1 MADMHWELD
10 DPAAAGTLYSRAVV
24 GEMCPGAL
32 SPLTA
37 TGGIGAELGPA
48 WLRAYRDCG
57 LGTGAEG
64 HHPVLRFGSH
74 LYLDTSLLRQLGE
87 YAAGGDPMAFAR
99 QYLAERPDVPRR
111 RDEQPVPGV
120 AEDRLDAWTEST
132 LSPGGMCPEDPGGG
146 AAERRGAR
154 PDLAASS
161 DAALVA
167 RFTGL
172 RGELQDALLLLA
184 RAELG
189 TAVSS
194 DLLASSTEGAGH
206 PALNGALVAGYGGM
220 LAEPVVQLWALGRQV
235 ARSVRLPRLFEQG
248 ITAVAEQVEHA
259 RGGEM
264 ALFRSGLNALLARY
278 GHLGPAEWE
287 LNADTWETDP
297 RLVLRILDDMRL
309 AADHADPLSRAR
321 RSAERSVATASAVRA
336 SIGGSARATADFE
349 LALHATRHWLRH
361 RERFRQVVAQVHH
374 EQRLA
379 VRELGRRQVG
389 SGVLDNIGQVFM
401 LLGAELPAFVAEP
414 AAFGET
420 LRMREYDFHALARYQ
435 PPFVTVGPP
444 GPVVGWSRRRDAL
457 PLRGRQRSTLPG
469 TATSAG
475 TATGRARVLADPAR
489 GHGLRPGDV
498 LVLPSAGPSWVPLLT
513 TAVGVVTDSGGALS
527 DVSIACRDLGI
538 PCVVGTVDA
547 TSRIVG
553 GAEITVDGGA
563 GAVYTSRPD
572 HVVGL

>member
-1 MADMHWELD
+1 MDWELD
-10 DPAAAGTLYSRAVV
+10 DPATAGTLYSRAVV

-48 WLRAYRDCG
+48 WLRAYLECG
-57 LGTGAEG
+57 LGADGDR
-64 HHPVLRFGSH
+64 HPVLRFGSH

-111 RDEQPVPGV
+111 RDEQRMPGV
-120 AEDRLDAWTEST
+120 AGDRLNAWTEAT
-132 LSPGGMCPEDPGGG
+132 LSAEGMCREYTGAGAR
-146 AAERRGAR
+146 AAERRAAR
-154 PDLAASS
+154 PDPAGSS
-161 DAALVA
+161 DADLVA
-167 RFTGL
+167 LFTGL
-172 RGELQDALLLLA
+172 RCELREALRLLA

-194 DLLASSTEGAGH
+194 DLLARSTEEAGH
-206 PALNGALVAGYGGM
+206 PALNGALVAGYGGV
-220 LAEPVVQLWALGRQV
+220 LAEPLGQLWALGRQV

-287 LNADTWETDP
+287 LNADTWGTEP
-297 RLVLRILDDMRL
+297 RLVLRILDDLRL
-309 AADHADPLSRAR
+309 AADHADPVARAR
-321 RSAERSVATASAVRA
+321 RSAERSAATASAVRA
-336 SIGGSARATADFE
+336 SIGGSSRAGSRFDA
-349 LALHATRHWLRH
+349 ALRATRHWLGI
-361 RERFRQVVAQVHH
+361 RERTRLLVAQVHH

-379 VRELGRRQVG
+379 ARELGRRQVG
-389 SGVLDNIGQVFM
+389 SGLLDNVGQVFM
-401 LLGAELPAFVAEP
+401 LLGGELEAFAADP

-420 LRMREYDFHALARYQ
+420 LRMREYDYHALAKYQ
-435 PPFVTVGPP
+435 PPFVSTGPP
-444 GPVVGWSRRRDAL
+444 GPAVGWPRRRDAV

-469 TATSAG
+469 TATSVG
-475 TATGRARVLADPAR
+475 TATGYARLLADPAA

-513 TAVGVVTDSGGALS
+513 MAVGVVVDSGGALS
-527 DVSIACRDLGI
+527 DVSVACRDLGI

-547 TSRIVG
+547 TGRIAAG
-553 GAEITVDGGA
+553 SEITVDGSA
-563 GAVYTSRPD
+563 GAVYASRPD